1 MPTPVTESSEGGQ
14 HVEWSETFHAFLFR
28 ARIYLKRFWWILIFT
43 IAAGV
48 LVQAWKKHNSV
59 TMYHSDAEMMVS
71 MVSTGT
77 GTAADYQENLNSFF
91 STQIHLMK
99 SQEVLDTA
107 TQNVALQNP
116 TSYGNGNPGAIPD
129 ASMYANTS
137 ILHLTAAGPD
147 PIYTKLFLEQWMQAF
162 LDKKKEMRIVAIQD
176 VSTSIE
182 EVAATYKKKL
192 EAAQEDKRAF
202 VEKNVIGT
210 VQSEIDSA
218 TAKLN
223 SLSTQISQLQLQLRI
238 LGWSPEA
245 GPDAQPT
252 LVSDLDKFKDYMTI
266 TCKLVDQVDGEL
278 ASNYLLAPNPEYEQ
292 EKQGLVALKNQYDD
306 LGVGLGTHHPKM
318 VELARRITE
327 LENTLLAWRKQRVA
341 DLESNK
347 ADLLEQLRQDKD
359 DQLTWNNKVLDDQKL
374 QSQYQL
380 LEDQVNSFYK
390 IYETLIE
397 GQTTL
402 QENKDLGQDMLR
414 INQHATDAYPIPD
427 DPMKQIASGAF
438 VGLAAGV
445 AIIFLL
451 GALDGRV
458 MSVEDLT
465 QRFDEPML
473 GVIPMQKRVAGQ
485 VELLKNN
492 DQRQMFAESC
502 RNIRSSLLYM
512 DRQGQRPS
520 VIMLTSSMPSEGKS
534 TLSANLSI
542 TLGFASSKTLLVDAD
557 MRRGQLHKRFNIKN
571 DFGLAEHIQD
581 GLPLEKV
588 IHPTAF
594 ENLDFIPCGQYPS
607 NPGELLMSERFRESI
622 ATLRQKYD
630 FVIFD
635 SPPILLT
642 DDAASFATRADAV
655 LFVVRAGYT
664 RLRQVRTSL
673 ESLNRRGVNVY
684 GLIVNFIDHREPGY
698 YSYRYYDYYS
708 YRPSRTEKT

>member
-1 MPTPVTESSEGGQ
+1 MPTPVTESGEGGQ
-14 HVEWSETFHAFLFR
+14 RVEWSETFHAFLFR

-43 IAAGV
+43 LAAGV
-48 LVQAWKKHNSV
+48 LVQAWKKHTSV
-59 TMYHSDAEMMVS
+59 TMWTSHAEMMVQ
-71 MVSTGT
+71 MVSDPTTTG
-77 GTAADYQENLNSFF
+77 AAYQENLVNFF
-91 STQIHLMK
+91 QTQVHIMESAEVMDKANEKVCALHPTQFDLK
-99 SQEVLDTA
+99 SH
-107 TQNVALQNP
+107 
-116 TSYGNGNPGAIPD
+116 PGVNAGAELITG
-129 ASMYANTS
+129 TS
-137 ILHLTAAGPD
+137 ILQLDATGPD
-147 PIYTKLFLEQWMQAF
+147 PVYTQLFLDQWMQTYNE
-162 LDKKKEMRIVAIQD
+162 KKKQMRIDAID
-176 VSTSIE
+176 ERKTSIRE
-182 EVAATYKKKL
+182 TALDFQQALDQAQADESTYL
-192 EAAQEDKRAF
+192 
-202 VEKNVIGT
+202 EKNVIGT
-210 VQSEIDSA
+210 VTSEIESA

-223 SLSTQISQLQLQLRI
+223 ALRSQISTLQAQLRV
-238 LGWSPEA
+238 LGWT
-245 GPDAQPT
+245 PDAPPDAPEVPLT
-252 LVSDLDKFKDYMTI
+252 EMDKFKQYIAGGD
-266 TCKLVDQVDGEL
+266 VEQVDGEL
-278 ASNYLLAPNPEYEQ
+278 ASENLLGPNPEYELDKQSLVTLQVQ
-292 EKQGLVALKNQYDD
+292 ENELAE
-306 LGVGLGTHHPKM
+306 GLGEHHPKM
-318 VELARRITE
+318 VALKTKIS
-327 LENTLLAWRKQRVA
+327 
-341 DLESNK
+341 DLQNS
-347 ADLLEQLRQDKD
+347 LRQWRTKRVDALVDRKVGLLTD
-359 DQLTWNNKVLDDQKL
+359 LQQALEDQKVENSQVLDDQKK
-374 QSQYQL
+374 QATYNQL
-380 LEDQVNSFYK
+380 DRQVQTNDK
-390 IYETLIE
+390 IYEDLIE
-397 GQTTL
+397 SQTSL
-402 QENKDLGQDMLR
+402 QESKEMGQDMLHV
-414 INQHATDAYPIPD
+414 NLDATPATPITESAV
-427 DPMKQIASGAF
+427 KQIGSGAF
-438 VGLAAGV
+438 VGLAAGI

-557 MRRGQLHKRFNIKN
+557 MRRGQLHKRFGIKN

-588 IHPTAF
+588 IHKTNF

-607 NPGELLMSERFRESI
+607 QPGELLMSERFRESI

-664 RLRQVRTSL
+664 RMRQVRTSL
-673 ESLNRRGVNVY
+673 EALNRRGVNVY

>member
-14 HVEWSETFHAFLFR
+14 HVEWSETFHAFIFR

-43 IAAGV
+43 VAAGV
-48 LVQAWKKHNSV
+48 LVQAWQKHNSV
-59 TMYHSDAEMMVS
+59 MQYSSNAEMMVAQ
-71 MVSTGT
+71 VSTGT
-77 GTAADYQENLNSFF
+77 GSGAGYTENLVGFF
-91 STQIHLMK
+91 STQTHLLM
-99 SQEVLDTA
+99 SDEVKNNA
-107 TQNVALQNP
+107 AQSVGLQHP
-116 TSYGNGNPGAIPD
+116 EYAGWRPPGAGAQIIN
-129 ASMYANTS
+129 NTS
-137 ILHLTAAGPD
+137 ILQLTATGPD
-147 PIYTKLFLEQWMQAF
+147 PKYTQLFLEQWMLTF
-162 LDKKKEMRIVAIQD
+162 LDKKKEMRTLQIED

-182 EVAATYKKKL
+182 EGAANYKLKW
-192 EAAQEDKRAF
+192 EAAQEARKDF
-202 VEKNVIGT
+202 VQKNVIVS
-210 VQSEIDSA
+210 VQSEIDLA
-218 TAKLN
+218 TATFN
-223 SLSTQISQLQLQLRI
+223 ALSNQISLIQAQLRV
-238 LGWSPEA
+238 LGWTPEA
-245 GPDAQPT
+245 QPKDKPD
-252 LVSDLDKFKDYMTI
+252 LLSDMDKFKHYIEGDSVEQI
-266 TCKLVDQVDGEL
+266 DREL
-278 ASNYLLAPNPEYEQ
+278 AGSSLLLPNPQYEG
-292 EKQGLVALKNQYDD
+292 EKQGLETLRNQYEGLQD
-306 LGVGLGTHHPKM
+306 GLGPHHPKM
-318 VELARRITE
+318 VSLKSQIDG
-327 LENTLLAWRKQRVA
+327 LQKNLQVWRTQRVA
-341 DLESNK
+341 ALEDRK
-347 ADLLEQLRQDKD
+347 ASLLVELRQATEDRKAANAKVLA
-359 DQLTWNNKVLDDQKL
+359 DQQLQTEYQLLDDQVK
-374 QSQYQL
+374 SYH
-380 LEDQVNSFYK
+380 D
-390 IYETLIE
+390 IYETLIG
-397 GQTTL
+397 GQINL
-402 QENKDLGQDMLR
+402 QESKELGQDMLR
-414 INQHATDAYPIPD
+414 INLHATLAQPQGDNAV
-427 DPMKQIASGAF
+427 KQIGSGAF
-438 VGLAAGV
+438 VGLAAGIV
-445 AIIFLL
+445 IIFLL

-473 GVIPMQKRVAGQ
+473 GVIPMQKRIGGQ

-520 VIMLTSSMPSEGKS
+520 IIMLTSSMPSEGKS

-571 DFGLAEHIQD
+571 DIGLAEHIKD

-588 IHPTAF
+588 IHQTGV

-607 NPGELLMSERFRESI
+607 NPGELLMSERFSESI

-673 ESLNRRGVNVY
+673 ESLNRRSVNVY

-708 YRPSRTEKT
+708 YKPSRTDKI